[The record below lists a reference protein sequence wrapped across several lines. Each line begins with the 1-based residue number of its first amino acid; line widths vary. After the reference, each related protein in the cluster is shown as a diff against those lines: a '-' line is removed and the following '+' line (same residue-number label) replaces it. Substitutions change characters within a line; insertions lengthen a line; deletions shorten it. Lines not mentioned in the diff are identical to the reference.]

1 MTDVRVNTQDGYLTG
16 RLLCQYNPM
25 LTSRQI
31 PIKPRTEVLYQISL
45 LATLPVSGRRCGLRI
60 LVGIGSAVAVMTVV
74 SVGVGDAVSVGV
86 IVTVALANAM
96 AVWVRLY
103 PPRLITAVR
112 ATVVRVGGTPADVG
126 MACGPSM
133 ANACCG
139 SNMPSEIIIPMNI
152 TATAILTIRI
162 LSFTLIIFNHCEV

>member
-1 MTDVRVNTQDGYLTG
+1 M
-16 RLLCQYNPM
+16 
-25 LTSRQI
+25 
-31 PIKPRTEVLYQISL
+31 
-45 LATLPVSGRRCGLRI
+45 
-60 LVGIGSAVAVMTVV
+60 GIGSAVAVMTVV

-152 TATAILTIRI
+152 TTTAILTIRI
-162 LSFTLIIFNHCEV
+162 LLFTLIIFNHCEV